1 MRIENLS
8 DLLTVI
14 RNKKFDEYGSFNQ
27 NMQGIADVWSVI
39 IGTKIRA
46 HQVPI
51 LYAAAKLV
59 RTKGGYK
66 DDNYIDAINYLVQ
79 ADEIHREDSSSVEE
93 N

>member
-8 DLLTVI
+8 DLLSVI
-14 RNKKFDEYGSFNQ
+14 RNKKFSEYGSFNQ
-27 NMQGIADVWSVI
+27 NMQSIADIWSVLLN
-39 IGTKIRA
+39 TKVRA

-59 RTKGGYK
+59 RTTGGYK

-79 ADEIHREDSSSVEE
+79 ADEIHREDSSSVEKK
-93 N
+93 